1 MVAPHSGLK
10 CGSEVPIRAPVN
22 DMASS
27 GHGDHQLKR
36 IVLPSGKTIEVVYF
50 DHGAFSEPRPTPAP
64 PAKPAKQADRELHIC
79 VNCSSQLVYP
89 VQWEEAGER
98 SWNVTI
104 RCPECEWTEAGVFTQ
119 EQCDRF
125 DDKLECGTDSLSRDY
140 KRLVTAN
147 MSEEIDRFA
156 AALDADAI
164 LPVDF

>member
-1 MVAPHSGLK
+1 MPTSG
-10 CGSEVPIRAPVN
+10 P
-22 DMASS
+22 
-27 GHGDHQLKR
+27 GDHQLKR

-50 DHGAFSEPRPTPAP
+50 DHSSFEQPSTEPRDAPGKAPAD
-64 PAKPAKQADRELHIC
+64 ADRELHIC
-79 VNCSSQLVYP
+79 INCPSELAYP
-89 VQWEEAGER
+89 VQWEEAGPKN
-98 SWNVTI
+98 WNVTI

-125 DDKLECGTDSLSRDY
+125 DDVLESGTDALTRDY

-164 LPVDF
+164 LPSDF